1 MAMFFDAMAEQGG
14 NVRRALA
21 DIARQATCLLQR
33 YENGDVNTIEND
45 IINPL
50 ENPTDRT
57 AGTSA
62 LATSSRACDRAS
74 VVPEK
79 L

>member
-1 MAMFFDAMAEQGG
+1 MTDQGG
-14 NVRRALA
+14 NVHQALA

-33 YENGDVNTIEND
+33 YKHGDVNTIENN
-45 IINPL
+45 IINPMA
-50 ENPTDRT
+50 NPTDRM

-62 LATSSRACDRAS
+62 VATFSRARAS
-74 VVPEK
+74 SISRPEEAVRQS